1 MEPSR
6 LDVQPQA
13 RPDWVL
19 AVALIA
25 MAVTYVGAFWLE
37 AVPFWPSI
45 VALAAC
51 SWWAAWHPGLP
62 APLRPAPRLV
72 VLGLAAGAGWW
83 AVCFAVVL
91 VARAT
96 PLWPLAAPLV
106 AGLGELT
113 GAAPTWLAGLL
124 IVTVTSP
131 SEEVLFRGAV
141 LDRCARLGPGATGRA
156 RGLLPV
162 VAAAAVYALLIGFSG
177 NPLLALAGLV
187 CGIVWGALR
196 LWTGSLVPG
205 IVAHAIWSVSMLAVL
220 PVLTG

>member
-13 RPDWVL
+13 RPGRVL
-19 AVALIA
+19 AAVVA
-25 MAVTYVGAFWLE
+25 MAVTYVAAFWLE
-37 AVPFWPSI
+37 VVPFWPSI
-45 VALAAC
+45 AALAAL

-62 APLRPAPRLV
+62 AQLRPSPRLV
-72 VLGLAAGAGWW
+72 ALGLAAGAGWW

-91 VARAT
+91 LARAT
-96 PLWPLAAPLV
+96 PLWPVAEPLV

-113 GAAPTWLAGLL
+113 GAAPGWLAGLL

-141 LDRCARLGPGATGRA
+141 LDRCVSRLGS
-156 RGLLPV
+156 GLPAVL
-162 VAAAAVYALLIGFSG
+162 AAAVVYALLIGFSG
-177 NPLLALAGLV
+177 NPLLLLAGLA
-187 CGIVWGALR
+187 CGTVWGALR

-205 IVAHAIWSVSMLAVL
+205 IAAHAIWSVSMLAAL